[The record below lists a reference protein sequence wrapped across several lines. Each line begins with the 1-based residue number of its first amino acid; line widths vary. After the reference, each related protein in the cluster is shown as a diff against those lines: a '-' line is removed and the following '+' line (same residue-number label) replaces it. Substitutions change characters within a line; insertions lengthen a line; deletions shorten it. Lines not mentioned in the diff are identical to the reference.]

1 MEPFATAD
9 LDLAT
14 RFYRAIDDPASRA
27 VLDFLI
33 DHPDE
38 RVEGYAIADS
48 LGLPRHQDVARA
60 TYTYGE
66 VARSMG
72 KTRPWQEA
80 QMGYLLPAEQ
90 AALLRQARERSRK
103 AGNRTVR

>member
-1 MEPFATAD
+1 MEPFGTAD

-14 RFYRAIDDPASRA
+14 RFYRSIDDPTSRA

-38 RVEGYAIADS
+38 RHEGYAIADT

-66 VARSMG
+66 FARSLG
-72 KTRPWQEA
+72 KSRPWQEA
-80 QMGYLLPAEQ
+80 QLGYLMPAEE
-90 AALLRQARERSRK
+90 ATLLRQAREEVRSR
-103 AGNRTVR
+103 

>member
-1 MEPFATAD
+1 MEPFGTAD

-14 RFYRAIDDPASRA
+14 RFYRSIDDSTSRA

-38 RVEGYAIADS
+38 QHEGYAIADT

-66 VARSMG
+66 VARSLG
-72 KTRPWQEA
+72 KSRPWQEA
-80 QMGYLLPAEQ
+80 QMGYLMPAEE
-90 AALLRQARERSRK
+90 ATLLRQAREQAASS
-103 AGNRTVR
+103 